1 MPQFKFTARNPA
13 GKTIQ
18 GSMDAPVQKAVVD
31 KLRADRMIIMTI
43 KEVKAA
49 ETGENLLAKF
59 SPFGKT
65 VGSKDLVIFSRQLAT
80 LVSAGVPIVQG
91 LTILCD
97 QIQSVL
103 FKKIITLIRS
113 DIESGIAIA
122 DAMKKH
128 PAAFS
133 ELYVSMIRAGETG
146 GVLDTILERLSAY
159 LESAEELKGKVKG
172 AMVYPAVISAVAGS
186 VTIFL
191 LVGVIPTFKSVFA
204 SFGGTLPLPTQIL
217 LAISEFLKTQF
228 LFLLA
233 IPAGGFFLFRKA
245 NQTEA
250 GQTFIDRQVI
260 RLPVFGDLL
269 KKVAVAKF
277 TRTLGTLIKSG
288 VPILQALDTVAKTSG
303 NKVVE
308 MAIMKARESIRE
320 GEKIAD
326 PLRKSGIFPPMV
338 IQMISVGEET
348 GNLETMLNKIA
359 DFYDQEV
366 DTAVKAMT
374 SLIEPIIICVMGVVV
389 GAIVICMF
397 LPIFQMSSL
406 MDKGH

>member
-1 MPQFKFTARNPA
+1 VA
-13 GKTIQ
+13 
-18 GSMDAPVQKAVVD
+18 
-31 KLRADRMIIMTI
+31 
-43 KEVKAA
+43 
-49 ETGENLLAKF
+49 
-59 SPFGKT
+59 
-65 VGSKDLVIFSRQLAT
+65 SKDLVIFSRQLAT

-91 LTILCD
+91 LNILCE
-97 QIQSVL
+97 QIQSPV
-103 FKKIITLIRS
+103 FKQIISAIRT

-128 PAAFS
+128 PKAFS

-146 GVLDTILERLSAY
+146 GVLDAILERLSAY
-159 LESAEELKGKVKG
+159 LEASEELKGKVKG
-172 AMVYPAVISAVAGS
+172 AMVYPLVISGVAGA
-186 VTIFL
+186 VTLFL
-191 LVGVIPTFKSVFA
+191 LIAVIPTFKNVFA
-204 SFGGTLPLPTQIL
+204 SFGGELPLPTRIL
-217 LAISEFLKTQF
+217 LAVSDFLRHNFIYLMVFPVGLFFAFKRWYKTEKGHT
-228 LFLLA
+228 
-233 IPAGGFFLFRKA
+233 IVDGI
-245 NQTEA
+245 T
-250 GQTFIDRQVI
+250 I
-260 RLPVFGDLL
+260 RIPVFGDML
-269 KKVAVAKF
+269 KKVAVSKF

-308 MAIMKARESIRE
+308 DAIMKARESIRE

-326 PLRKSGIFPPMV
+326 PLKLSGIFPPMV

-348 GNLETMLNKIA
+348 GNLEIMLSKIA

-374 SLIEPIIICVMGVVV
+374 SLIEPIIICVMGLVI

-406 MDKGH
+406 IDKH

>member
-1 MPQFKFTARNPA
+1 MAQFKYTARNNL
-13 GKTIQ
+13 GKTVEGIVE
-18 GSMDAPVQKAVVD
+18 APMQKAALD
-31 KLRADRMIIMTI
+31 KLRGQRFTVMNVA
-43 KEVKAA
+43 EVKSGS
-49 ETGENLLAKF
+49 GESFLDKI
-59 SPFGKT
+59 PFFKPS
-65 VGSKDLVIFSRQLAT
+65 VKSKDLVIFSRQLAT

-91 LTILCD
+91 LNILIE
-97 QIQSVL
+97 QIQSPI
-103 FKKIITLIRS
+103 FQKIMAAVRS

-146 GVLDTILERLSAY
+146 GVLDSILERLSSY
-159 LESAEELKGKVKG
+159 LEAAEELRGKVKG
-172 AMVYPAVISAVAGS
+172 AMVYPIVVSGVAS
-186 VTIFL
+186 CVTIFL
-191 LVGVIPTFKSVFA
+191 LVAVIPTFKTVFA
-204 SFGGTLPLPTQIL
+204 SFGGELPLPTQCL
-217 LAISEFLKTQF
+217 LAVSDFLRHYF
-228 LFLLA
+228 LYLLA
-233 IPAGGFFLFRKA
+233 VPIGSFFALKQWRA
-245 NQTEA
+245 TEK
-250 GQTFIDRQVI
+250 GQTVIDGLLI
-260 RLPVFGDLL
+260 KLPVIGSLL

-308 MAIMKARESIRE
+308 DAILKCRESIRE

-326 PLRKSGIFPPMV
+326 PLKASGIFPAMV

-348 GNLETMLNKIA
+348 GNLETMLNKIS

-374 SLIEPIIICVMGVVV
+374 SLIEPVIICVMGVVI

-406 MDKGH
+406 VDKH